1 MKNRPDTYIINRV
14 PFGGERMGKV
24 IYWFKDFFKGTDK
37 ILLGLCMILSAIG
50 TVMVYSATRIN
61 LTEDQVISRDAKTMF
76 LAVVMGIC
84 VSLVISYFDY
94 EAVARLWPII
104 AIVCLGLML
113 SLFVIGSSPEG
124 RDDAISWIKLGSF
137 YFQPSELLKIG
148 FIITFSVHLDTVGS
162 EINKLKNVILL
173 GIHAMIAVG
182 LVVLTGDM
190 GSALVF
196 MFITIGMLFMA
207 GLQLRYFLFGIGAIG
222 LLAPIAWFEVL
233 SDFQKQRFM
242 AIYAPSSLTEATYNE
257 VIFQQERGMN
267 AISSGGAFGAGL
279 FNGTYTQNGL
289 VPESEN
295 DMIFS
300 VVGEELGFVG
310 ALVVLGLLLAIAIKI
325 LFVGKKAVS
334 VTGKLICCAVAVMII
349 TQVVVNVGMCL
360 KLLPVVG
367 ITLPFMSAGGSSNL
381 CIYIAIGMVL
391 SVYRSSQFREPIE
404 FKYGKL
410 FTPFSQT
417 Y

>member
-1 MKNRPDTYIINRV
+1 
-14 PFGGERMGKV
+14 MGKV

-84 VSLVISYFDY
+84 VALVISYFDY

-310 ALVVLGLLLAIAIKI
+310 ALVVLGLLLAIAIII

>member
-1 MKNRPDTYIINRV
+1 
-14 PFGGERMGKV
+14 
-24 IYWFKDFFKGTDK
+24 
-37 ILLGLCMILSAIG
+37 
-50 TVMVYSATRIN
+50 
-61 LTEDQVISRDAKTMF
+61 
-76 LAVVMGIC
+76 
-84 VSLVISYFDY
+84 
-94 EAVARLWPII
+94 
-104 AIVCLGLML
+104 ML

-148 FIITFSVHLDTVGS
+148 FIITFSVHLENVGS

-173 GIHAMIAVG
+173 AIHAMIAVG

-207 GLQLRYFLFGIGAIG
+207 GLQLRYFLFGIGAVA

-242 AIYAPSSLTEATYNE
+242 AIYAPKSLTEATYNE

-267 AISSGGAFGAGL
+267 AVSSGGVFGTGL

-295 DMIFS
+295 DMIFT
-300 VVGEELGFVG
+300 VVGEELGFIG
-310 ALVVLGLLLAIAIKI
+310 CIVVLGLLLAIAIKI
-325 LFVGKKAVS
+325 LVVGKKAIS
-334 VTGKLICCAVAVMII
+334 VTGKLICSAVAVMII
-349 TQVVVNVGMCL
+349 TQVVVNVGMVL

-391 SVYRSSQFREPIE
+391 SVYRSSQFREPVE

-410 FTPFSQT
+410 FTPFSDT

>member
-1 MKNRPDTYIINRV
+1 
-14 PFGGERMGKV
+14 
-24 IYWFKDFFKGTDK
+24 
-37 ILLGLCMILSAIG
+37 MILSAIG
-50 TVMVYSATRIN
+50 TVMVYSATRVN
-61 LTEDQVISRDAKTMF
+61 LTENQVISRDAKTMF

-104 AIVCLGLML
+104 AIICLGLML

-148 FIITFSVHLDTVGS
+148 FIITFSVHLENVGS

-173 GIHAMIAVG
+173 AIHAMIAVG

-207 GLQLRYFLFGIGAIG
+207 GLQLRYFLFGIGAVA

-242 AIYAPSSLTEATYNE
+242 AIYAPKSLTEATYNE

-267 AISSGGAFGAGL
+267 AVSSGGIFGTGL

-295 DMIFS
+295 DMIFT
-300 VVGEELGFVG
+300 VVGEELGFIG
-310 ALVVLGLLLAIAIKI
+310 CIVVLGLLLAIAIKI
-325 LFVGKKAVS
+325 LVVGKKAIS

-349 TQVVVNVGMCL
+349 TQVVVNVGMVL

-391 SVYRSSQFREPIE
+391 SVYRSSQFREPVE

-410 FTPFSQT
+410 FTPFSDT

>member
-1 MKNRPDTYIINRV
+1 
-14 PFGGERMGKV
+14 MGKIV
-24 IYWFKDFFKGTDK
+24 YWFKDFIKGTDK
-37 ILLGLCMILSAIG
+37 ILLGLCMILSAVG
-50 TVMVYSATRIN
+50 TVMVYSATRVN
-61 LTEDQVISRDAKTMF
+61 LTEDQIISRDAKTMF
-76 LAVVMGIC
+76 LAVMMGIC

-94 EAVARLWPII
+94 EAVTRLWPII
-104 AIVCLGLML
+104 AIICLGLML

-148 FIITFSVHLDTVGS
+148 FIITFSVHLESVGS

-173 GIHAMIAVG
+173 GIHAMIAIG

-196 MFITIGMLFMA
+196 MFITVGMLFMA
-207 GLQLRYFLFGIGAIG
+207 GLQLRYFLFGAGAVA

-233 SDFQKQRFM
+233 SDFQKQRFT
-242 AIYAPSSLTEATYNE
+242 AIYAPNNLTEATYNE

-267 AISSGGAFGAGL
+267 AISSGGVFGTGL

-295 DMIFS
+295 DMIFT

-310 ALVVLGLLLAIAIKI
+310 CIVVLGLLLAIAIKI
-325 LFVGKKAVS
+325 LVVGKKAIS
-334 VTGKLICCAVAVMII
+334 VTGKLICNAVAVMII
-349 TQVVVNVGMCL
+349 TQVVVNVGMVL

-391 SVYRSSQFREPIE
+391 SVYRSSQFREPVE

-410 FTPFSQT
+410 FTPFSNT

>member
-1 MKNRPDTYIINRV
+1 
-14 PFGGERMGKV
+14 MGKI
-24 IYWFKDFFKGTDK
+24 IYWFKDFIKGTDK
-37 ILLGLCMILSAIG
+37 ILLGLCVLLSAIG
-50 TVMVYSATRIN
+50 TVIVYSATRVN
-61 LTEDQVISRDAKTMF
+61 LTEGQIISRDARTMF
-76 LAVVMGIC
+76 LAVVMGIFAA
-84 VSLVISYFDY
+84 LVISYFDY

-124 RDDAISWIKLGSF
+124 RDDAISWIKLGGF

-148 FIITFSVHLDTVGS
+148 FIITFSVHLDNVKS

-173 GIHAMIAVG
+173 GIHAMIAIG

-196 MFITIGMLFMA
+196 MFITIGMLFIA
-207 GLQLRYFLFGIGAIG
+207 GLQLRYFLFGIGAVA

-242 AIYAPSSLTEATYNE
+242 AIYSPNSLTEATYNE

-267 AISSGGAFGAGL
+267 AISSGGVFGTGL

-300 VVGEELGFVG
+300 VVGEELGFIG
-310 ALVVLGLLLAIAIKI
+310 CIIVLGLLLAIAIKI
-325 LFVGKKAVS
+325 LTVGQRAVS
-334 VTGKLICCAVAVMII
+334 TTGKLICCAVAVMVI

-391 SVYRSSQFREPIE
+391 SVYRSSQFREPVE

-410 FTPFSQT
+410 FTPFTDT

>member
-1 MKNRPDTYIINRV
+1 
-14 PFGGERMGKV
+14 MGKV

-50 TVMVYSATRIN
+50 TVVVYSATRIN

-84 VSLVISYFDY
+84 VALVISYFDY

>member
-1 MKNRPDTYIINRV
+1 
-14 PFGGERMGKV
+14 MGK
-24 IYWFKDFFKGTDK
+24 IMYWIKDFVKGTDK

-50 TVMVYSATRIN
+50 TVMVYSATRVN
-61 LTEDQVISRDAKTMF
+61 LTENQVISRDAKTMF

-104 AIVCLGLML
+104 AIICLGLML

-148 FIITFSVHLDTVGS
+148 FIITFSVHLENVGS

-173 GIHAMIAVG
+173 AIHAMIAVG

-207 GLQLRYFLFGIGAIG
+207 GLQLRYFLFGIGAVA

-242 AIYAPSSLTEATYNE
+242 AIYAPKSLTEATYNE

-267 AISSGGAFGAGL
+267 AVSSGGIFGTGL

-295 DMIFS
+295 DMIFT
-300 VVGEELGFVG
+300 VVGEELGFIG
-310 ALVVLGLLLAIAIKI
+310 CIVVLGLLLAIAIKI
-325 LFVGKKAVS
+325 LVVGKKAIS

-349 TQVVVNVGMCL
+349 TQVVVNVGMVL

-391 SVYRSSQFREPIE
+391 SVYRSSQFREPVE

-410 FTPFSQT
+410 FTPFSDT

>member
-1 MKNRPDTYIINRV
+1 
-14 PFGGERMGKV
+14 MGKI
-24 IYWFKDFFKGTDK
+24 IYWIKDFVKGTDK

-50 TVMVYSATRIN
+50 TVMVYSATRVN
-61 LTEDQVISRDAKTMF
+61 LTENQVISRDAKTMF

-104 AIVCLGLML
+104 AIICLGLML

-148 FIITFSVHLDTVGS
+148 FIITFSVHLENVGS

-173 GIHAMIAVG
+173 AIHAMIAVG

-207 GLQLRYFLFGIGAIG
+207 GLQLRYFLFGIGAVA

-242 AIYAPSSLTEATYNE
+242 AIYAPKSLTEATYNE

-267 AISSGGAFGAGL
+267 AVSSGGIFGTGL
-279 FNGTYTQNGL
+279 FNGTYTQKGL

-295 DMIFS
+295 DMIFT
-300 VVGEELGFVG
+300 VVGEELGFIG
-310 ALVVLGLLLAIAIKI
+310 CIVVLGLLLAIAIKI
-325 LFVGKKAVS
+325 LVVGKKAIS

-349 TQVVVNVGMCL
+349 TQVVVNVGMVL

-391 SVYRSSQFREPIE
+391 SVYRSSQFREPVE

-410 FTPFSQT
+410 FTPFSDT

>member
-1 MKNRPDTYIINRV
+1 
-14 PFGGERMGKV
+14 MGKV

-37 ILLGLCMILSAIG
+37 ILLGLCMVLSAIG

-84 VSLVISYFDY
+84 VALVISYFDY

-104 AIVCLGLML
+104 AIICLGLML

-242 AIYAPSSLTEATYNE
+242 AIYSPSSLTEATYNE

-410 FTPFSQT
+410 FTTFSQT

>member
-1 MKNRPDTYIINRV
+1 
-14 PFGGERMGKV
+14 MGKI
-24 IYWFKDFFKGTDK
+24 IYWIKDFVKGTDK

-50 TVMVYSATRIN
+50 TVMVYSATRVN
-61 LTEDQVISRDAKTMF
+61 LTENQVISRDAKTMF

-104 AIVCLGLML
+104 AIICLGLML

-148 FIITFSVHLDTVGS
+148 FIITFSVHLENVGS

-173 GIHAMIAVG
+173 AIHALIAIG

-207 GLQLRYFLFGIGAIG
+207 GLQLRYFLFGIGAVA

-242 AIYAPSSLTEATYNE
+242 AIYAPKSLTEATYNE

-267 AISSGGAFGAGL
+267 AVSSGGIFGTGL

-295 DMIFS
+295 DMIFT
-300 VVGEELGFVG
+300 VVGEELGFIG
-310 ALVVLGLLLAIAIKI
+310 CIVVLGLLLAIAIKI
-325 LFVGKKAVS
+325 LVVGKKAIS

-349 TQVVVNVGMCL
+349 TQVVVNVGMVL

-391 SVYRSSQFREPIE
+391 SVYRSSQFREPVE

-410 FTPFSQT
+410 FTPFSDT

>member
-1 MKNRPDTYIINRV
+1 
-14 PFGGERMGKV
+14 MGKF
-24 IYWFKDFFKGTDK
+24 IYWFKDFIKGTDK

-50 TVMVYSATRIN
+50 TVMVYSATRVN
-61 LTEDQVISRDAKTMF
+61 LSEDQIISRDAKTMF

-104 AIVCLGLML
+104 AVICLGLML

-148 FIITFSVHLDTVGS
+148 FIITFSVHLDNVGS
-162 EINKLKNVILL
+162 DINKLKNVILL
-173 GIHAMIAVG
+173 GIHAMIAIG

-207 GLQLRYFLFGIGAIG
+207 GLQLRYFVFGIGAVA

-242 AIYAPSSLTEATYNE
+242 AIYSPSSLTDATYNE

-267 AISSGGAFGAGL
+267 AIRSGGVFGTGL
-279 FNGTYTQNGL
+279 FNGTYTQNGV

-310 ALVVLGLLLAIAIKI
+310 SLVVLGLLLAIAIKI
-325 LFVGKKAVS
+325 LVVGKKAVS
-334 VTGKLICCAVAVMII
+334 VTGKLICCAVSVMII

-391 SVYRSSQFREPIE
+391 SVYRSSQFREPTE

-410 FTPFSQT
+410 FTTFD
-417 Y
+417 

>member
-1 MKNRPDTYIINRV
+1 
-14 PFGGERMGKV
+14 MGKI
-24 IYWFKDFFKGTDK
+24 IYWIKDFVKGTDK

-50 TVMVYSATRIN
+50 TVMVYSATRVN
-61 LTEDQVISRDAKTMF
+61 LTENQVISRDAKTMF

-104 AIVCLGLML
+104 AIICLGLML

-148 FIITFSVHLDTVGS
+148 FIITFSVHLENVGS

-173 GIHAMIAVG
+173 ASHAMIAIG

-207 GLQLRYFLFGIGAIG
+207 GLQLRYFLFGIGAVA

-242 AIYAPSSLTEATYNE
+242 AIYAPKSLTEATYNE

-267 AISSGGAFGAGL
+267 AVSSGGIFGTGL

-295 DMIFS
+295 DMIFT
-300 VVGEELGFVG
+300 VVGEELGFIG
-310 ALVVLGLLLAIAIKI
+310 CIVVLGLLLAIAIKI
-325 LFVGKKAVS
+325 LVVGKKAIS

-349 TQVVVNVGMCL
+349 TQVVVNVGMVL

-381 CIYIAIGMVL
+381 CIYIAIGMAL
-391 SVYRSSQFREPIE
+391 SVYRSSQFREPVE

-410 FTPFSQT
+410 FTPFSDT

>member
-1 MKNRPDTYIINRV
+1 
-14 PFGGERMGKV
+14 MGKIV
-24 IYWFKDFFKGTDK
+24 YWLKDFIKGTDK
-37 ILLGLCMILSAIG
+37 ILLGLCMILSAVG
-50 TVMVYSATRIN
+50 TVMVYSATRVN
-61 LTEDQVISRDAKTMF
+61 LTEDQIISRDAKTMF
-76 LAVVMGIC
+76 LAVMMGIC

-94 EAVARLWPII
+94 EAVTRLWPII
-104 AIVCLGLML
+104 AIICLGLML

-148 FIITFSVHLDTVGS
+148 FIITFSVHLESVGS

-173 GIHAMIAVG
+173 GIHAMIAIG

-196 MFITIGMLFMA
+196 MFITVGMLFMA
-207 GLQLRYFLFGIGAIG
+207 GLQLRYFLFGAGAVA

-233 SDFQKQRFM
+233 SDFQKQRFT
-242 AIYAPSSLTEATYNE
+242 AIYATSNLTEATYNE

-267 AISSGGAFGAGL
+267 AISSGGVFGTGL

-295 DMIFS
+295 DMIFT

-310 ALVVLGLLLAIAIKI
+310 CIVVLGLLLAIAIKI
-325 LFVGKKAVS
+325 LVVGKKAIS
-334 VTGKLICCAVAVMII
+334 VTGMV
-349 TQVVVNVGMCL
+349 L

-391 SVYRSSQFREPIE
+391 SVYRSSQFREPVE

-410 FTPFSQT
+410 FTPFSNT

>member
-1 MKNRPDTYIINRV
+1 
-14 PFGGERMGKV
+14 MGKI
-24 IYWFKDFFKGTDK
+24 IYWIKDFIKGTDK

-50 TVMVYSATRIN
+50 TVMVYSATRVN
-61 LTEDQVISRDAKTMF
+61 LTENQVISRDAKTMF

-104 AIVCLGLML
+104 AIICLGLML

-148 FIITFSVHLDTVGS
+148 FIITFSVHLENVGS

-173 GIHAMIAVG
+173 AIHAMIAVG

-207 GLQLRYFLFGIGAIG
+207 GLQLRYFLFGIGAVA

-242 AIYAPSSLTEATYNE
+242 AIYAPKSLTEATYNE

-267 AISSGGAFGAGL
+267 AVSSGGIFGTGL

-295 DMIFS
+295 DMIFT
-300 VVGEELGFVG
+300 VVGEELGFIG
-310 ALVVLGLLLAIAIKI
+310 CIVVLGLLLAIAIKI
-325 LFVGKKAVS
+325 LVVGKKAIS

-349 TQVVVNVGMCL
+349 TQVVVNVGMVL

-391 SVYRSSQFREPIE
+391 SVYRSSQFREPVE

-410 FTPFSQT
+410 FTPFSDT

>member
-1 MKNRPDTYIINRV
+1 
-14 PFGGERMGKV
+14 MGKV

-84 VSLVISYFDY
+84 VALVISYFDY

>member
-1 MKNRPDTYIINRV
+1 
-14 PFGGERMGKV
+14 MGKI
-24 IYWFKDFFKGTDK
+24 IYWIKDFVKGTDK

-50 TVMVYSATRIN
+50 TVMVYSATRVN
-61 LTEDQVISRDAKTMF
+61 LTENQVISRDAKTMF
-76 LAVVMGIC
+76 FAVVMGIC

-104 AIVCLGLML
+104 AIICLGLML

-148 FIITFSVHLDTVGS
+148 FIITFSVHLENVGS

-173 GIHAMIAVG
+173 AIHAMIAVG

-207 GLQLRYFLFGIGAIG
+207 GLQLRYFLFGIGAVA

-242 AIYAPSSLTEATYNE
+242 AIYAPKSLTEATYNE

-267 AISSGGAFGAGL
+267 AVSSGGIFGTGL
-279 FNGTYTQNGL
+279 FNGTYTQNL
-289 VPESEN
+289 S
-295 DMIFS
+295 
-300 VVGEELGFVG
+300 
-310 ALVVLGLLLAIAIKI
+310 
-325 LFVGKKAVS
+325 
-334 VTGKLICCAVAVMII
+334 LIHI
-349 TQVVVNVGMCL
+349 
-360 KLLPVVG
+360 
-367 ITLPFMSAGGSSNL
+367 
-381 CIYIAIGMVL
+381 
-391 SVYRSSQFREPIE
+391 
-404 FKYGKL
+404 
-410 FTPFSQT
+410 
-417 Y
+417 

>member
-1 MKNRPDTYIINRV
+1 
-14 PFGGERMGKV
+14 MGKI
-24 IYWFKDFFKGTDK
+24 IYWIKDFVKGTDK

-50 TVMVYSATRIN
+50 TVMVYSATRVN
-61 LTEDQVISRDAKTMF
+61 LTENQVISRDAKTMF
-76 LAVVMGIC
+76 LAVVMGIF

-104 AIVCLGLML
+104 AIICLGLML

-148 FIITFSVHLDTVGS
+148 FIITFSVHLENVGS

-173 GIHAMIAVG
+173 AIHAMIAVG

-207 GLQLRYFLFGIGAIG
+207 GLQLRYFLFGIGAVA

-242 AIYAPSSLTEATYNE
+242 AIYAPKSLTEATYNE

-267 AISSGGAFGAGL
+267 AVSSGGIFGTGL

-295 DMIFS
+295 DMIFT
-300 VVGEELGFVG
+300 VVGEELGFIG
-310 ALVVLGLLLAIAIKI
+310 CIVVLGLLLAIAIKI
-325 LFVGKKAVS
+325 LVVGKKAIS

-349 TQVVVNVGMCL
+349 TQVVVNVGMVL

-391 SVYRSSQFREPIE
+391 SVYRSSQFREPVE

-410 FTPFSQT
+410 FTPFSDT

>member
-1 MKNRPDTYIINRV
+1 
-14 PFGGERMGKV
+14 MGKIV
-24 IYWFKDFFKGTDK
+24 YWLKDFIKGTDK
-37 ILLGLCMILSAIG
+37 ILLGLCMILSAVG
-50 TVMVYSATRIN
+50 TVMVYSATRVN
-61 LTEDQVISRDAKTMF
+61 LTEDQIISRDAKTMF
-76 LAVVMGIC
+76 LAVMMGIC

-94 EAVARLWPII
+94 EAVTRLWPII
-104 AIVCLGLML
+104 AIICLGLML

-148 FIITFSVHLDTVGS
+148 FIITFSVHLESVGS

-173 GIHAMIAVG
+173 GIHAMIAIG

-196 MFITIGMLFMA
+196 MFITVGMLFMA
-207 GLQLRYFLFGIGAIG
+207 GLQLRYFLFGAGAVA

-233 SDFQKQRFM
+233 SDFQKQRFT
-242 AIYAPSSLTEATYNE
+242 AIYAPSNLTEATYNE

-267 AISSGGAFGAGL
+267 AISSGGVFGTGL

-295 DMIFS
+295 DMIFT

-310 ALVVLGLLLAIAIKI
+310 CIVVLGLLLAIAIKI
-325 LFVGKKAVS
+325 LVVGKKAIS
-334 VTGKLICCAVAVMII
+334 VTGNLICSAVAVMII
-349 TQVVVNVGMCL
+349 TQVVVNVGMVL

-391 SVYRSSQFREPIE
+391 SVYRSSQFREPVE

-410 FTPFSQT
+410 FTPFSNT

>member
-1 MKNRPDTYIINRV
+1 
-14 PFGGERMGKV
+14 MGKI
-24 IYWFKDFFKGTDK
+24 IYRFKDFIKGTDK
-37 ILLGLCMILSAIG
+37 ILLGLCLLISAVGI
-50 TVMVYSATRIN
+50 VMVYSATRVN
-61 LTEDQVISRDAKTMF
+61 LTENQIISRDAKTMF
-76 LAVVMGIC
+76 LAVVMGAIAA
-84 VSLVISYFDY
+84 LVISYFDY

-104 AIVCLGLML
+104 AVVCLGLML

-148 FIITFSVHLDTVGS
+148 FIITYSVHLDTLK
-162 EINKLKNVILL
+162 EDINKLKNVILL
-173 GIHAMIAVG
+173 AIHAMIAVG

-196 MFITIGMLFMA
+196 MFITVGMLFMA
-207 GLQLRYFLFGIGAIG
+207 GLKLRYFVFGIGAVA

-242 AIYAPSSLTEATYNE
+242 AIYSPDSLTTATYNE

-267 AISSGGAFGAGL
+267 AISSGGIHGTGL

-300 VVGEELGFVG
+300 VVGEELGFLG
-310 ALVVLGLLLAIAIKI
+310 CLAVLGLLLAIAIRI

-391 SVYRSSQFREPIE
+391 SVYRSSQFREPVE

-410 FTPFSQT
+410 FTSYSDT

>member
-1 MKNRPDTYIINRV
+1 
-14 PFGGERMGKV
+14 MGKI
-24 IYWFKDFFKGTDK
+24 IYWIKDFVKGTDK

-50 TVMVYSATRIN
+50 TVMVYSATRVN
-61 LTEDQVISRDAKTMF
+61 LTENQVISRDAKTMF

-104 AIVCLGLML
+104 AIICLGLML
-113 SLFVIGSSPEG
+113 SLFVLGSSPEG

-148 FIITFSVHLDTVGS
+148 FIITFSVHLENVGS

-173 GIHAMIAVG
+173 AIHAMIAVG

-207 GLQLRYFLFGIGAIG
+207 GLQLRYFLFGIGAVA

-242 AIYAPSSLTEATYNE
+242 AIYAPKSLTEATYNE

-267 AISSGGAFGAGL
+267 AVSSGGIFGTGL

-295 DMIFS
+295 DMIFT
-300 VVGEELGFVG
+300 VVGEELGFIG
-310 ALVVLGLLLAIAIKI
+310 CIVVLGLLLAIAIKI
-325 LFVGKKAVS
+325 LVVGKKAIS

-349 TQVVVNVGMCL
+349 TQVVVNVGMVL

-391 SVYRSSQFREPIE
+391 SVYRSSQFREPVE

-410 FTPFSQT
+410 FTPFSDT

>member
-1 MKNRPDTYIINRV
+1 
-14 PFGGERMGKV
+14 MGKI
-24 IYWFKDFFKGTDK
+24 IYWIKDFVKGTDK

-50 TVMVYSATRIN
+50 TVMVYSATRVN
-61 LTEDQVISRDAKTMF
+61 LTENQVISRDAKTMF

-104 AIVCLGLML
+104 AIICLGLML

-148 FIITFSVHLDTVGS
+148 FIITFSVHLENVGS

-173 GIHAMIAVG
+173 AIHAMIAFG

-207 GLQLRYFLFGIGAIG
+207 GLQLRYFLFGIGAVA

-242 AIYAPSSLTEATYNE
+242 AIYAPKSLTEATYNE

-267 AISSGGAFGAGL
+267 AVSSGGIFGTGL

-295 DMIFS
+295 DMIFT
-300 VVGEELGFVG
+300 VVGEELGFIG
-310 ALVVLGLLLAIAIKI
+310 CIVVLGLLLAIAIKI
-325 LFVGKKAVS
+325 LVVGKKAIS

-349 TQVVVNVGMCL
+349 TQVVVNVGMVL

-391 SVYRSSQFREPIE
+391 SVYRSSQFREPVE

-410 FTPFSQT
+410 FTPFSDT

>member
-1 MKNRPDTYIINRV
+1 
-14 PFGGERMGKV
+14 MGKI
-24 IYWFKDFFKGTDK
+24 IYWIKDFVKGTDK

-50 TVMVYSATRIN
+50 TVMVYSATRVN
-61 LTEDQVISRDAKTMF
+61 LTENQVISRDAKTMF

-104 AIVCLGLML
+104 AIICFGLML

-148 FIITFSVHLDTVGS
+148 FIITFSVHLENVGS

-173 GIHAMIAVG
+173 AIHAMIAVG

-207 GLQLRYFLFGIGAIG
+207 GLQLRYFLFGIGAVA

-242 AIYAPSSLTEATYNE
+242 AIYAPKSLTEATYNE

-267 AISSGGAFGAGL
+267 AVSSGGIFGTGL

-295 DMIFS
+295 DMIFT
-300 VVGEELGFVG
+300 VVGEELGFIG
-310 ALVVLGLLLAIAIKI
+310 CIVVLGLLLAIAIKI
-325 LFVGKKAVS
+325 LVVGKKAIS

-349 TQVVVNVGMCL
+349 TQVVVNVGMVL

-391 SVYRSSQFREPIE
+391 SVYRSSQFREPVE

-410 FTPFSQT
+410 FTPFSDT

>member
-1 MKNRPDTYIINRV
+1 
-14 PFGGERMGKV
+14 MGKI
-24 IYWFKDFFKGTDK
+24 IYWIKDFVKGTDK

-50 TVMVYSATRIN
+50 TVMVYSATRVN
-61 LTEDQVISRDAKTMF
+61 LTENQVISRDAKTMF

-104 AIVCLGLML
+104 AIICLGLML

-148 FIITFSVHLDTVGS
+148 FIITFSVHLENVGS

-173 GIHAMIAVG
+173 AIHAMIAVG

-207 GLQLRYFLFGIGAIG
+207 GLQLRYFLFGIGAVA

-242 AIYAPSSLTEATYNE
+242 AIYAPKSLTEATYNE

-267 AISSGGAFGAGL
+267 AVSSGGIFGTGL

-295 DMIFS
+295 DMIFT
-300 VVGEELGFVG
+300 VVGEELGFIG
-310 ALVVLGLLLAIAIKI
+310 CIVVLGLLLAIAIKI
-325 LFVGKKAVS
+325 LVVGKKAIS

-349 TQVVVNVGMCL
+349 TQVVVNVGMVL

-391 SVYRSSQFREPIE
+391 SVYRSSQFREPVE

-410 FTPFSQT
+410 FTPFSDT

>member
-1 MKNRPDTYIINRV
+1 
-14 PFGGERMGKV
+14 MGKI
-24 IYWFKDFFKGTDK
+24 IYWIKDFVKGTDK

-50 TVMVYSATRIN
+50 TVMVYSATRVN
-61 LTEDQVISRDAKTMF
+61 LTENQVISRDAKTMF

-104 AIVCLGLML
+104 AIICLGLML

-148 FIITFSVHLDTVGS
+148 FIITFSVHLENVGS

-173 GIHAMIAVG
+173 AIHAMIAVG

-207 GLQLRYFLFGIGAIG
+207 GLQLRYFLFGIGAVA

-242 AIYAPSSLTEATYNE
+242 AIYAPKSLTEATYNE

-267 AISSGGAFGAGL
+267 AVSSGGVFGTGL
-279 FNGTYTQNGL
+279 FNGTYTQSGL

-295 DMIFS
+295 DMIFT
-300 VVGEELGFVG
+300 VVGEELGFIG
-310 ALVVLGLLLAIAIKI
+310 CIVVLGLLLAIAIKI
-325 LFVGKKAVS
+325 LAVGKKAIS

-349 TQVVVNVGMCL
+349 TQVVVNVGMVL

-391 SVYRSSQFREPIE
+391 SVYRSSQFREPVE

-410 FTPFSQT
+410 FTPFSDT

>member
-1 MKNRPDTYIINRV
+1 
-14 PFGGERMGKV
+14 MGKI

-37 ILLGLCMILSAIG
+37 ILLGLCVLLSAIG
-50 TVMVYSATRIN
+50 TLMVYSATRVN

-207 GLQLRYFLFGIGAIG
+207 GLQLRYFLFGIGAVG

-242 AIYAPSSLTEATYNE
+242 AIYSPSSLTEATYNE

-391 SVYRSSQFREPIE
+391 SVYRSSQFREPVE

>member
-1 MKNRPDTYIINRV
+1 
-14 PFGGERMGKV
+14 MGKI
-24 IYWFKDFFKGTDK
+24 IYWIKDFVKGTDK

-50 TVMVYSATRIN
+50 TVMVYSATRVN
-61 LTEDQVISRDAKTMF
+61 LTENQVISRDAKTMF

-104 AIVCLGLML
+104 AIICLGLML

-148 FIITFSVHLDTVGS
+148 FIITFSVHLENVGS

-173 GIHAMIAVG
+173 AIHAMIAIG

-207 GLQLRYFLFGIGAIG
+207 GLQLRYFLFGIGAVA

-242 AIYAPSSLTEATYNE
+242 AIYAPKSLTEATYNE

-267 AISSGGAFGAGL
+267 AVSSGGIFGTGL

-295 DMIFS
+295 DMIFT

-310 ALVVLGLLLAIAIKI
+310 CIVVLGLLLAIAIKI
-325 LFVGKKAVS
+325 LVVGKKAIS

-349 TQVVVNVGMCL
+349 TQVVVNVGMVL

-391 SVYRSSQFREPIE
+391 SVYRSSQFREPVE

-410 FTPFSQT
+410 FTPFSDT

>member
-1 MKNRPDTYIINRV
+1 
-14 PFGGERMGKV
+14 MGKI
-24 IYWFKDFFKGTDK
+24 IYWIKDFVKGTDK

-50 TVMVYSATRIN
+50 TVMVYSATRVN
-61 LTEDQVISRDAKTMF
+61 LTENQVISRDAKTMF

-104 AIVCLGLML
+104 AIICLGLML

-148 FIITFSVHLDTVGS
+148 FIITFSVHLENVGS

-173 GIHAMIAVG
+173 AIHAMIAVG

-207 GLQLRYFLFGIGAIG
+207 GLQLRYFLFGIGAVA

-242 AIYAPSSLTEATYNE
+242 AIYAPKSLTEATYNE

-267 AISSGGAFGAGL
+267 AVSSGGIFGTGL

-295 DMIFS
+295 DMIFT
-300 VVGEELGFVG
+300 VAGEELGFIG
-310 ALVVLGLLLAIAIKI
+310 CIVVLGLLLAIAIKI
-325 LFVGKKAVS
+325 LVVGKKAIS

-349 TQVVVNVGMCL
+349 TQVVVNVGMVL

-391 SVYRSSQFREPIE
+391 SVYRSSQFREPVE

-410 FTPFSQT
+410 FTPFSDT

>member
-1 MKNRPDTYIINRV
+1 
-14 PFGGERMGKV
+14 MGKIV
-24 IYWFKDFFKGTDK
+24 YWLKDFIKGTDK

-50 TVMVYSATRIN
+50 TVMVYSATRVN
-61 LTEDQVISRDAKTMF
+61 LTEDQIISRDAKTMF
-76 LAVVMGIC
+76 LAVMMGIC

-94 EAVARLWPII
+94 EAVTRLWPII
-104 AIVCLGLML
+104 AIICLGLML

-148 FIITFSVHLDTVGS
+148 FIITFSVHLESVGS

-173 GIHAMIAVG
+173 GIHAMIAIG

-196 MFITIGMLFMA
+196 MFITVGMLFMA
-207 GLQLRYFLFGIGAIG
+207 GLQLRYFLFGAGAVA

-233 SDFQKQRFM
+233 SDFQKQRFT
-242 AIYAPSSLTEATYNE
+242 AIYAPSNLTEATYNE

-267 AISSGGAFGAGL
+267 AISSGGVFGTGL

-295 DMIFS
+295 DMIFT

-310 ALVVLGLLLAIAIKI
+310 CIVVLGLLLAIAIKI
-325 LFVGKKAVS
+325 LVVGKKAIS
-334 VTGKLICCAVAVMII
+334 VTGKLICNAVAVMII
-349 TQVVVNVGMCL
+349 TQVVVNVGMVL

-391 SVYRSSQFREPIE
+391 SVYRSSQFREPVE

-410 FTPFSQT
+410 FTPFSNT